1 MKKYV
6 KRPIVI
12 EAMQWT
18 GFNYEELM
26 TYFKY
31 PTHLLLIERSL
42 YIVTLEGRMRATPGD
57 YIIKGIAKE
66 FYPCKPSVFIMT
78 YEEVK
83 EPE

>member
-1 MKKYV
+1 MAKYV

-12 EAMQWT
+12 DAMQWT

-31 PTHLLLIERSL
+31 PKYLLLIEIDL
-42 YIVTLEGRMRATPGD
+42 YVITLEGRMKASLGD
-57 YIIKGIAKE
+57 YIIKGVANE